1 MSPTLRRSKR
11 SSPKERR
18 PEGRL
23 ARRPAGRRS
32 VEQMKIDLSGKT
44 ALVTGASRG
53 SGEAIARRLAES
65 GAHVLCAAR
74 GAARVNEVAD
84 EINNAGGKA
93 TGVELD
99 ITGADV
105 RDRIKALLEQHGNI
119 DILVNNAGITDDDLF
134 IRMKPDAWS
143 NVLRTNLDSAF
154 NITQEIV
161 KKMIR
166 ARWGRV
172 INISSVVGLSGNPGQ
187 VNYASSKAA
196 LIGFTKSLALEIGSR
211 NVTVNAVAPGFISTA
226 MTDAMTD
233 EAKQQMESR
242 IALKRLGTVDD
253 IAYAV
258 VFLASEQASYITG
271 TVMNV
276 SGGLYT

>member
-1 MSPTLRRSKR
+1 MH
-11 SSPKERR
+11 
-18 PEGRL
+18 
-23 ARRPAGRRS
+23 
-32 VEQMKIDLSGKT
+32 IDLTGKT

-53 SGEAIARRLAES
+53 IGEAIARRLGEA

-74 GAARVNEVAD
+74 SVDDVNRIAS
-84 EINNAGGKA
+84 EIGNA

-99 ITGADV
+99 ISAADV
-105 RDRIKALLEQHGNI
+105 REKVTALLKERPI

-134 IRMKPDAWS
+134 IRMKPDAWT

-154 NITQEIV
+154 HITQEVV

-172 INISSVVGLSGNPGQ
+172 INISSIVGLMGNPGQ

-196 LIGFTKSLALEIGSR
+196 LIGFTKALALEIGSR
-211 NVTVNAVAPGFISTA
+211 NVTVNAVAPGFITTS
-226 MTDAMTD
+226 MTDALGD
-233 EAKQQMESR
+233 EARAKLEEK
-242 IALKRLGTVDD
+242 IALKRLGTTDD

-258 VFLASEQASYITG
+258 VFLASEQAGYITG
-271 TVMNV
+271 TVLNV

>member
-1 MSPTLRRSKR
+1 MR
-11 SSPKERR
+11 
-18 PEGRL
+18 
-23 ARRPAGRRS
+23 
-32 VEQMKIDLSGKT
+32 IDLTGRT

-53 SGEAIARRLAES
+53 IGEAIARRLGEA

-74 GAARVNEVAD
+74 SVDRVNQIAS
-84 EINNAGGKA
+84 EIGNA

-99 ITGADV
+99 ISAADV
-105 RDRIKALLEQHGNI
+105 RERVAALLKERPI
-119 DILVNNAGITDDDLF
+119 DILVNNAGITEDDLF
-134 IRMKPDAWS
+134 IRMKPDAWT

-154 NITQEIV
+154 HITQEVV

-172 INISSVVGLSGNPGQ
+172 INISSIVGLMGNAGQ

-211 NVTVNAVAPGFISTA
+211 NVTVNAVAPGFITTA
-226 MTDAMTD
+226 MTDALGDDARTKL
-233 EAKQQMESR
+233 EEK
-242 IALKRLGTVDD
+242 IALRRLGTPDD
-253 IAYAV
+253 IAHSV
-258 VFLASEQASYITG
+258 VFLASEQAGYITG
-271 TVMNV
+271 TVLNV

>member
-1 MSPTLRRSKR
+1 
-11 SSPKERR
+11 
-18 PEGRL
+18 
-23 ARRPAGRRS
+23 
-32 VEQMKIDLSGKT
+32 MKIDLSGKT

-53 SGEAIARRLAES
+53 IGEAIARRLGET

-74 GAARVNEVAD
+74 SLDRVQRVAK
-84 EINNAGGKA
+84 EIGNATA
-93 TGVELD
+93 VELD
-99 ITGADV
+99 IAAPDV
-105 RDRIKALLEQHGNI
+105 RDRVKRLLDERGI
-119 DILVNNAGITDDDLF
+119 DILVNNAGITQDDLF
-134 IRMKPDAWS
+134 IRMKPDAWTD
-143 NVLRTNLDSAF
+143 VIRTNLDSAF
-154 NITQEIV
+154 NITQEVV

-172 INISSVVGLSGNPGQ
+172 INISSVVGLMGNAGQ

-211 NVTVNAVAPGFISTA
+211 NVTVNAVAPGFIQTS

-233 EAKQQMESR
+233 EAKAKLEER
-242 IALKRLGTVDD
+242 IALKRLGTPDD
-253 IAYAV
+253 VAYAV

-271 TVMNV
+271 TVLNV